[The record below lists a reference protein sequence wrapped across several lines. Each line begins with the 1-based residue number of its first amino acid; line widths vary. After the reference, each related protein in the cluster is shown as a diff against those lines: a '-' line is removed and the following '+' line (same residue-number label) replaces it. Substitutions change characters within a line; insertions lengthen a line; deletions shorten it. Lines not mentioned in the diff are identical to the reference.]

1 MTEQDESIRMAV
13 VHRPCSTGVDLPAG
27 ASAADLQPTDYHVV
41 EMPDV
46 GVEMARIHR
55 PGDEV
60 VELPPGATADQLA
73 RPDCRVVEVRATE

>member
-1 MTEQDESIRMAV
+1 MENSELVQMAV

-27 ASAADLQPTDYHVV
+27 ASADQLTARDYQIV

-55 PGDEV
+55 PNTEV
-60 VELPPGATADQLA
+60 VDFPPGATIDQLG
-73 RPDCRVVEVRATE
+73 PGDFRVIEVTAP

>member
-1 MTEQDESIRMAV
+1 MTERELVHMAV
-13 VHRPCSTGVDLPAG
+13 IHRPCSSGVDLPAG
-27 ASAADLQPTDYHVV
+27 ASADDLNPTDYQVV

-46 GVEMARIHR
+46 GVEMAKIHR

-73 RPDCRVVEVRATE
+73 RADCRVVEIRPTR